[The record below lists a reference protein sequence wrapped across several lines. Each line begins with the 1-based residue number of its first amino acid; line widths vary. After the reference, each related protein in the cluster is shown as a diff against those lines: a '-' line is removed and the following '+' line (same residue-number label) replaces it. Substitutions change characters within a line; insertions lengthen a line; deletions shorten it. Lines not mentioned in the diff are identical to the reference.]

1 MHYLYLEQSLCPK
14 HYVQLAVQAS
24 LTLPYALENQPQQV
38 HQAICYDYTISLLR
52 RKMRDP
58 KRVSMGTLYW
68 QLNDV
73 WQVRVHAA
81 LPSNCDWI
89 SWPYKPCAA

>member
-1 MHYLYLEQSLCPK
+1 MHSLSP
-14 HYVQLAVQAS
+14 QIAT
-24 LTLPYALENQPQQV
+24 LTSCSQV

-73 WQVRVHAA
+73 WQVRRRCCCLHQGLFELA
-81 LPSNCDWI
+81 SCM
-89 SWPYKPCAA
+89 